1 MRVFLNLMA
10 GLDRIGV
17 PYRAN
22 DYRHS
27 RANPGELA
35 CVIGK
40 PHILRKF
47 AASTPLLFGTSIYNH
62 PIDDEYLPSRHVIRQ
77 VLVPSEWVKRM
88 FSSVWPNLVTVWPV
102 GIDTELWAP
111 APSATKDVDIV
122 VYDKIFRD
130 REHYE
135 ATLIGPMMAEL
146 RRRELVV
153 EHLRYGSYLEW
164 QLQSLSRRARSM
176 IYLSRHE
183 TQGLAVEQMLASGV
197 PVLAWDPGGEWQNL
211 QYLLRGVRFGPVTSV
226 PYWDDLCGKKFA
238 GPTDFP
244 TIFDEFWRGVQRQAF
259 APREMILRQ
268 KLTLEDAAQAYVRL
282 VEKYDY

>member
-22 DYRHS
+22 DYRHT
-27 RANPGELA
+27 RANPEELA
-35 CVIGK
+35 CLIGK

-47 AASTPLLFGTSIYNH
+47 AARTPLLFGTSIYNH
-62 PIDDEYLPSRHVIRQ
+62 PVDDEYLPSRHVIRQ

-135 ATLIGPMMAEL
+135 ATLIRPMMAEL
-146 RRRELVV
+146 RRRGLVV

-183 TQGLAVEQMLASGV
+183 NSRHRCGTDACF
-197 PVLAWDPGGEWQNL
+197 
-211 QYLLRGVRFGPVTSV
+211 RG
-226 PYWDDLCGKKFA
+226 A
-238 GPTDFP
+238 GPCLGP
-244 TIFDEFWRGVQRQAF
+244 RWRVAKSTIPSARRAF
-259 APREMILRQ
+259 RPSHLRAV
-268 KLTLEDAAQAYVRL
+268 LG
-282 VEKYDY
+282 